1 MSKGGNHLC
10 SHCSLP
16 IGIRGMERTL
26 NGEECTFCC
35 YGCCI
40 AYQVKIGRSEEWDA
54 AWLLIRFGVG
64 AFLTMN
70 IMLISLLLYAGT
82 FGGADA
88 WLLPWIH
95 LLLWAFATPAL
106 IILGEPYFRE
116 TWIQAKQGRITASA
130 LVVLGVGAAYAYS
143 VFATIE
149 GSEQIYFDT
158 ATMVLMLFTLG
169 SYIEAAGRA
178 KAARDLEPLLAAESE
193 CATLADE
200 GAETRRP
207 VRDIK
212 PGMVV
217 SVKPGERVPVDGVV
231 VEGESHTDEAVITG
245 ESRQIAKGVGSTV
258 IAGSMNLDGPLLV
271 RCTGAGSATRWA
283 QICRS
288 VRDALSRRSPIQR
301 LADRVVGVS
310 VPIVL
315 VLGGLTVAYWSQ
327 TIPFDRAL
335 LIGLAVLVVA
345 CPCAVGLA
353 APLAT
358 SLGIGR
364 LARSGCLVRDAGT
377 LEALARTK
385 VIAFDKTGTLTSG
398 RPRIVGIES
407 EGAGTE
413 EVLARAAGLERQS
426 EHGLARAV
434 TAAAAARSI
443 APVEAS
449 NIRAV
454 PGRGIRGQT
463 GGEPVAAGS
472 GAFMRD
478 LGFTLA
484 PALAERARSMEES
497 GYSVIYVGWA
507 GRVHAVMSLDDTLHP
522 EARATIEA
530 LRRLGLR
537 VVLLTGDLAPAA
549 RRIAA
554 MVGIEDV
561 QAGLSPEAKQEAL
574 ARYHAKDEIVAMVG
588 DGLNDGPVLAKADVG
603 IAVGSAT
610 DLARETAALVL
621 PKDGLWILPWAI
633 TVARK
638 GWGITLSNLMWAF
651 GYNLIALVLAM
662 AGVLQPVLAAAVM
675 ASSSLLLVVNSLRLS
690 QIPDPEPLESPGK
703 PAAVEP
709 DFVRHGV
716 GVRPIARA
724 AVERG

>member
-1 MSKGGNHLC
+1 MSQGGNHLC

-106 IILGEPYFRE
+106 IILGEPYVRE

-217 SVKPGERVPVDGVV
+217 RVKPGERVPVDGVV

-434 TAAAAARSI
+434 TAAAAARDI

-484 PALAERARSMEES
+484 PALDERARSMEES